1 MQLTARIIYPLDD
14 GIAVVIP
21 SGELPLEDVAAKDV
35 PAGTPYMLLDASDL
49 PTDRTFR
56 AAWTADFS
64 APDGYGI
71 GADAWFAAR
80 AAQARQPTPPQPSGS
95 PESPEADPPPPNTD
109 PEPLTES
116 HLEEETDNDHD

>member
-21 SGELPLEDVAAKDV
+21 SGELPIEDVAAKDV
-35 PAGTPYMLLDASDL
+35 PAGTPYLLIDASDL

-80 AAQARQPTPPQPSGS
+80 AAQARQPTPPEP
-95 PESPEADPPPPNTD
+95 PDSPEADLPLPSTD
-109 PEPLTES
+109 PAPFTEIPV
-116 HLEEETDNDHD
+116 EEETDNDHD

>member
-1 MQLTARIIYPLDD
+1 MNRIIYPTPD
-14 GIAVVIP
+14 GIAVIIP
-21 SGELPLEDVAAKDV
+21 TGELPIEDVAAKDV
-35 PAGTPYMLLDASDL
+35 PAGTPYLLIDASDL

-64 APDGYGI
+64 TPDGYGI

-80 AAQARQPTPPQPSGS
+80 ASQATQPPP
-95 PESPEADPPPPNTD
+95 PESPEADSPWPNTD

-116 HLEEETDNDHD
+116 HLEEETDNDYD

>member
-35 PAGTPYMLLDASDL
+35 PAGTPYLLIDASDL

-71 GADAWFAAR
+71 GSDAWFAAR
-80 AAQARQPTPPQPSGS
+80 AAATEQLAPPES
-95 PESPEADPPPPNTD
+95 PESPLPWFSTD
-109 PEPLTES
+109 PAPFTEIPV
-116 HLEEETDNDHD
+116 EEETDNDHD

>member
-35 PAGTPYMLLDASDL
+35 PAGTPYLLIDANDL

-71 GADAWFAAR
+71 GADAWFAAH
-80 AAQARQPTPPQPSGS
+80 AAQTRQPTPPEPSGS
-95 PESPEADPPPPNTD
+95 PESPEADPPLPNTD
-109 PEPLTES
+109 HEPLTES
-116 HLEEETDNDHD
+116 HLEETDNDHD